1 MSGLFGTA
9 AAATSS
15 TVGDLKNDVAVS
27 VLPEDSITA
36 LSFNPN
42 PADQKDFLSVS
53 SWDKKVRI
61 YEVAPNGQTEPR
73 HMYEHEGPVFDVAW
87 FKVSFEQKI
96 LRGAIICFLHPSNT
110 N

>member
-1 MSGLFGTA
+1 MSGLFGSA
-9 AAATSS
+9 ASSTSS

-36 LSFNPN
+36 LTFNPN

-61 YEVAPNGQTEPR
+61 YEVTPNGQAEPR
-73 HMYEHEGPVFDVAW
+73 HMFEHDGPVFDLAW
-87 FKVSFEQKI
+87 FKVSLHFKI
-96 LRGAIICFLHPSNT
+96 RIAMLLYA
-110 N
+110 

>member
-1 MSGLFGTA
+1 MSGLFGSA
-9 AAATSS
+9 AAASSS

-36 LSFNPN
+36 LTFNPN

-61 YEVAPNGQTEPR
+61 YEVTPNGQAEPR
-73 HMYEHEGPVFDVAW
+73 HMYEHDGPVFDVAW
-87 FKVSFEQKI
+87 FKVS
-96 LRGAIICFLHPSNT
+96 LSLSLSLGSNT
-110 N
+110 PL